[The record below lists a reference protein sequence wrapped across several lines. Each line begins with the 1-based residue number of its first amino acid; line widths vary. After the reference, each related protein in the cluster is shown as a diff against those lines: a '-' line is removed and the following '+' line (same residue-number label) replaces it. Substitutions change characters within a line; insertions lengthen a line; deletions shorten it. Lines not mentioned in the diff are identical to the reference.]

1 MPGFRCASSKLLAVC
16 TIISVKIEFDPAKDA
31 RNIAKHG
38 ISLAIAERLEWD
50 LLLAQEDTREGYGE
64 ARMVGFAPI
73 GRTVYCVV
81 FIEEDDAYRIISL
94 RKALP
99 KEVRAYASQ
108 I

>member
-1 MPGFRCASSKLLAVC
+1 M
-16 TIISVKIEFDPAKDA
+16 AK
-31 RNIAKHG
+31 
-38 ISLAIAERLEWD
+38 
-50 LLLAQEDTREGYGE
+50 EDIREEYGE
-64 ARMVGFAPI
+64 QRMVGFAPI

-81 FIEEDDAYRIISL
+81 FTEEDDVYRIISL

>member
-1 MPGFRCASSKLLAVC
+1 MKF
-16 TIISVKIEFDPAKDA
+16 EFDPIKDA
-31 RNIAKHG
+31 KNIAKHG
-38 ISLAIAERLEWD
+38 VSLTLAESLEWD
-50 LLLAQEDTREGYGE
+50 LLLATEDTREDYDE
-64 ARMVGFAPI
+64 VRLVGFAPI

-81 FIEEDDAYRIISL
+81 FTENYDVYRVISL

>member
-1 MPGFRCASSKLLAVC
+1 M
-16 TIISVKIEFDPAKDA
+16 KIEFDPAKDA

-38 ISLAIAERLEWD
+38 VSLTLAESLEWD
-50 LLLAQEDTREGYGE
+50 LLLAAEDTREDYDE
-64 ARMVGFAPI
+64 VRLVGFAPI

-81 FIEEDDAYRIISL
+81 FTENDDVYRIVSL

>member
-1 MPGFRCASSKLLAVC
+1 ME
-16 TIISVKIEFDPAKDA
+16 IEFDPAKDA
-31 RNIAKHG
+31 KHSV
-38 ISLAIAERLEWD
+38 SLALAESLEWE
-50 LLLAQEDTREGYGE
+50 LLLATEDTREGYGE
-64 ARMVGFAPI
+64 VRMEGFAPI

-81 FIEEDDAYRIISL
+81 FAEKGDVYRIISL

>member
-1 MPGFRCASSKLLAVC
+1 M
-16 TIISVKIEFDPAKDA
+16 KIEFDPVKDA
-31 RNIAKHG
+31 KNIAKHG
-38 ISLAIAERLEWD
+38 VSLTLAESLEWD
-50 LLLAQEDTREGYGE
+50 LLLATEDTREDYDE
-64 ARMVGFAPI
+64 VRLVGFAPI

-81 FIEEDDAYRIISL
+81 FTEHDDIYRVVSL

>member
-1 MPGFRCASSKLLAVC
+1 MKF
-16 TIISVKIEFDPAKDA
+16 EFDPIKDA
-31 RNIAKHG
+31 KNIAKHG
-38 ISLAIAERLEWD
+38 VSLTLAESLEWD
-50 LLLAQEDTREGYGE
+50 LLLATEDTREDYDE
-64 ARMVGFAPI
+64 VRLVGFAPI

-81 FIEEDDAYRIISL
+81 FTENDDVYRVISL

>member
-1 MPGFRCASSKLLAVC
+1 MEIAFA
-16 TIISVKIEFDPAKDA
+16 PAKDA
-31 RNIAKHG
+31 ANIADHG
-38 ISLAIAERLEWD
+38 LSLATADELEWEW
-50 LLLAQEDTREGYGE
+50 LLAKEDIREEYRE
-64 ARMVGFAPI
+64 QRMVGFAPI

-81 FIEEDDAYRIISL
+81 FTEEDDVYRIISL

>member
-1 MPGFRCASSKLLAVC
+1 M
-16 TIISVKIEFDPAKDA
+16 KIEFDPVKDTK
-31 RNIAKHG
+31 NIAKHG
-38 ISLAIAERLEWD
+38 VSLTLAESLEWD
-50 LLLAQEDTREGYGE
+50 LLLAAEDTREDYDE
-64 ARMVGFAPI
+64 VRLVGFAPI

-81 FIEEDDAYRIISL
+81 FTENDDVYRIVSL